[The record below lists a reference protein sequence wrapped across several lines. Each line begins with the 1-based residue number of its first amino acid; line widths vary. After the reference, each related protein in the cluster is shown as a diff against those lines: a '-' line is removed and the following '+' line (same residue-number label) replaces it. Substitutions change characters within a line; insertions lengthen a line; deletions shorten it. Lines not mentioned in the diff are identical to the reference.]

1 MNTLEPHRKALNTKI
16 THLRELLT
24 SGENFDEAIAL
35 FYRVHAQ
42 LHSAPVSNSG
52 EWSFEDAL
60 LDDLTEAQF
69 RRVPA
74 NEDPSGHSIA
84 WALWHVTRIEDTTMN
99 LLVAGTPEILYEGD
113 WLSQMN
119 APLQHSGNEM
129 SAEEIAAFSQ
139 QVDFAA
145 LRAYRASVG
154 RRTREVVATLTPA
167 DLPKKVDPARL
178 AQVMAKG
185 ALIEAASGIRDYWG
199 GRTIA
204 GLLLMPASRHILV
217 HFNEI
222 LGLKKKRA

>member
-1 MNTLEPHRKALNTKI
+1 MNDLESNRKTLNAQI
-16 THLRELLT
+16 THLRERLT
-24 SGENFDEAIAL
+24 RGENFDDIAL
-35 FYRVHAQ
+35 FFRVHAQ
-42 LHSAPVSNSG
+42 LHSTSVSNSG
-52 EWSFEDAL
+52 EWSLEDAL

-74 NEDPSGHSIA
+74 NEDHSIA
-84 WALWHVTRIEDTTMN
+84 WAIWHVTRIEDTTMN

-113 WLSQMN
+113 WLRRMN
-119 APLQHSGNEM
+119 APLHHSGNEM
-129 SAEEIAAFSQ
+129 SAEEVTAFSA

-145 LRAYRASVG
+145 LRAYRVAVG

-167 DLPKKVDPARL
+167 DLPKRVDPARL
-178 AQVMAKG
+178 AHVMTNG
-185 ALIEAASGIRDYWG
+185 ALLEAASGIRDYWG

-222 LGLKKKRA
+222 LNLKKKRN

>member
-1 MNTLEPHRKALNTKI
+1 MNDLEPLRKTLNTQI

-24 SGENFDEAIAL
+24 RGENFVESIAL

-42 LHSAPVSNSG
+42 LHNASVSNAG

-69 RRVPA
+69 RRVPQ
-74 NEDPSGHSIA
+74 NEDHSIA

-99 LLVAGTPEILYEGD
+99 LLVAGTPEILYRED
-113 WLSQMN
+113 WLSRLN
-119 APLQHSGNEM
+119 APQRHSGNEM
-129 SAEEIAAFSQ
+129 SAEEVAAFST
-139 QVDFAA
+139 QVDVAA
-145 LRAYRASVG
+145 LRAYRVAVE

-178 AQVMAKG
+178 AQVMENG
-185 ALIEAASGIRDYWG
+185 ALLEAASGIRDYWG

-222 LGLKKKRA
+222 LNLKKKRI

>member
-1 MNTLEPHRKALNTKI
+1 MNTLEPLRKSLNAQI
-16 THLRELLT
+16 TSLRELLT
-24 SGENFDEAIAL
+24 SGEHFAESIAL
-35 FYRVHAQ
+35 FLRVHAQ
-42 LHSAPVSNSG
+42 LHSASASNAG

-60 LDDLTEAQF
+60 LDDLTEPQF

-74 NEDPSGHSIA
+74 NEDHSIA

-99 LLVAGTPEILYEGD
+99 LLVAGTPEILYEGN
-113 WLSQMN
+113 WFPRLN
-119 APLQHSGNEM
+119 VPVRHSGNEM

-139 QVDFAA
+139 QVDFAG
-145 LRAYRASVG
+145 LRAYRGAVG

-178 AQVMAKG
+178 AQVMANG
-185 ALIEAASGIRDYWG
+185 ALLEAASGIRDYWG
-199 GRTIA
+199 RRTIA

-222 LGLKKKRA
+222 LNLKKKRN

>member
-1 MNTLEPHRKALNTKI
+1 MNDLEPLRKSLNAQI
-16 THLRELLT
+16 TSLRERLT
-24 SGENFDEAIAL
+24 RGENFDESIAL

-42 LHSAPVSNSG
+42 LHSASVSNSG

-60 LDDLTEAQF
+60 LDDLTEVQF
-69 RRVPA
+69 RRVPTG
-74 NEDPSGHSIA
+74 EDHSIA
-84 WALWHVTRIEDTTMN
+84 WALWHISRIEDTTMN
-99 LLVAGTPEILYEGD
+99 LLVAGTPEILYGED
-113 WLSQMN
+113 WLARMN
-119 APLQHSGNEM
+119 VSVRHSGNEM

-145 LRAYRASVG
+145 LRAYRGAVG

-178 AQVMAKG
+178 AQVMANG
-185 ALIEAASGIRDYWG
+185 ALLEAASGIRDYWG

-222 LGLKKKRA
+222 LDLKKKRN